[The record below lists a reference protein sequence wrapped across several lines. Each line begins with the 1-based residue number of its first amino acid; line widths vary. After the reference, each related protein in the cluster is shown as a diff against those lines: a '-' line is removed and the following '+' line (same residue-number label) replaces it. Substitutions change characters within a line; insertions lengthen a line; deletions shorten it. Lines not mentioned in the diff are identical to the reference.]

1 MLKKNCSNTCQN
13 CKEDFIQDYCNR
25 ALTTEESVFN
35 SKYSKDSRVRGV
47 SRWKTAERIH
57 QGWGASCL
65 TGLTGFLP
73 KADQGLSHQTW
84 RIRNSIRY
92 QGLGDDLAWF
102 FARLTGP
109 KDKALVK
116 NRTQRSLSKFGFFI
130 RNYGAGGFIRTLSS
144 FQHWNWTPTPTLV
157 QVKGWVLR

>member
-1 MLKKNCSNTCQN
+1 MISTASSGTLRPLSVFWELQILKFRAPSPKPPPSHCPHGLYHFFLLLLKGSGYNQKSQLRVLKKNCSNTCQN

-92 QGLGDDLAWF
+92 QGLGDDLA
-102 FARLTGP
+102 
-109 KDKALVK
+109 
-116 NRTQRSLSKFGFFI
+116 
-130 RNYGAGGFIRTLSS
+130 
-144 FQHWNWTPTPTLV
+144 
-157 QVKGWVLR
+157 